1 MWTWGAL
8 CVCLEGAECIE
19 LGELAEGYLCGA
31 VCFHLS
37 MSLMGVKK
45 VAQLQLAPSA
55 WHCSL
60 QFLRTGKRTAIRRSI
75 LYLGRKV

>member
-1 MWTWGAL
+1 
-8 CVCLEGAECIE
+8 
-19 LGELAEGYLCGA
+19 
-31 VCFHLS
+31 
-37 MSLMGVKK
+37 MGVKK

-75 LYLGRKV
+75 LDLGRTVEPEFTGRLLSFQSSKQVLDF